1 MSDDLELPV
10 LSYAP
15 VILKLLQGPLYDED
29 TKLWTLL
36 GENTGPI
43 REWFARIG
51 LRLMLV
57 TEEGLAYLTQPE
69 EEEGSLPRLVKRAP
83 LGYDATVLAVVLR
96 DALEEFDL
104 TNTDSRDLFMTARDI
119 QARLVPYTGGRFDE
133 ARAWKQFER
142 SLTHMVK
149 LGFLRETPST
159 DPGDQGRKVYQV
171 MRILKVKLGPSQLD
185 ELKTKLAAYRPE
197 GGA

>member
-1 MSDDLELPV
+1 MSDELELPV

-15 VILKLLQGPLYDED
+15 VILKLLQGPLYDDD
-29 TKLWTLL
+29 TKLWALL
-36 GENTGPI
+36 LDNTGAVQ
-43 REWFARIG
+43 EWFGHIG

-69 EEEGSLPRLVKRAP
+69 GEEDTLPRLVKRAP
-83 LGYDATVLAVVLR
+83 LGYDATVLAVILR

-104 TNTDSRDLFMTARDI
+104 TNTDSRDLFITARDL
-119 QARLVPYTGGRFDE
+119 QARLAPYTGGRFDE

-142 SLTHMVK
+142 SLGHMVK
-149 LGFLRETPST
+149 LGFLRETASP

-171 MRILKVKLGPSQLD
+171 MRILKVKLGGAQLED
-185 ELKTKLAAYRPE
+185 LKTRLAAYRP

>member
-29 TKLWTLL
+29 TKLWALL